1 MQKVWMVWKT
11 VDFGQDWLE
20 AVFNSEVKA
29 ENAMAEMF
37 NEWLNDR
44 KKVFGEE
51 AEDFESPFFVTDEDV
66 Q

>member
-1 MQKVWMVWKT
+1 MKKVWMVWKT

-20 AVFNSEVKA
+20 GAFDSEAKA
-29 ENAMAEMF
+29 QKAMDEMF

-51 AEDFESPFFVTDEDV
+51 AEDFESPFVMDFVNV

>member
-1 MQKVWMVWKT
+1 MKKVWMVWKD
-11 VDFGQDWLE
+11 VDFNQDWLE
-20 AVFNSEVKA
+20 GVFNSEAKA
-29 ENAMAEMF
+29 EDAMDELF

-51 AEDFESPFFVTDEDV
+51 AENFDSPFFLTEEVV